1 MEALADAMKELPNM
15 IGRRLQNLKNMD
27 KLSREMLTRLSAE
40 ENIFLEQMK
49 LLSKDSLDS
58 QHADT
63 SQSLF
68 KRRHDLLTVL
78 DSQMKN
84 VQGGYDQIDKK
95 IKYIGTESNLIFASL
110 VLAHCFYLF
119 IDDCTK
125 NINYLFPLSAEE
137 VMKY

>member
-1 MEALADAMKELPNM
+1 MKELPNM

-40 ENIFLEQMK
+40 ENSFLEQLK
-49 LLSKDSLDS
+49 LLSKDSLDC
-58 QHADT
+58 HHVET

-95 IKYIGTESNLIFASL
+95 IKYIGTES
-110 VLAHCFYLF
+110 
-119 IDDCTK
+119 
-125 NINYLFPLSAEE
+125 
-137 VMKY
+137 